1 MFAIILKS
9 HNGTIHRVWTTKKGF
24 TLDEL
29 KEIEEM
35 AGFHSQEIAYI
46 EIEPANENISAEE
59 VQLDIAKL
67 NTPKKPEHRLD

>member
-29 KEIEEM
+29 KEIEDM
-35 AGFHSQEIAYI
+35 AGYYNQEVAYI
-46 EIEPANENISAEE
+46 EIEGANEDISAEE
-59 VQLDIAKL
+59 VQLDISKL
-67 NTPKKPEHRLD
+67 NTPKEPEHRLD